1 MKETGGERRAH
12 KRPTGGA
19 PRRGRERREDQVG
32 RAARVKRGESQRERP
47 VRGKERGSERRAA
60 PSAAS
65 ERGQRSNRAGMPAA
79 RQRAGE
85 VRTGQSRGDQKRG
98 GQQRSAQQGVSRQ
111 RRNPRD
117 HVNRERVNRERAGQA
132 RAGQEREIR
141 ERRARERTSRERA
154 PRERA
159 GQARA
164 GQRTSRERPAPTRR
178 RRTLPAGSRQQ
189 RQVREKAT
197 ILARL
202 EPKHWLWIF
211 AALAVVIGA
220 VVTFRFAASRSQEH
234 AEAQA
239 AVPTAFYEPVACTPD
254 MLRMRVTNNERG
266 AGAPVSF
273 SVELTNKSTT
283 NPCYV
288 DAGWGNLNVSITSG
302 GHQVANTAAC
312 RAGEEHRRLLLDR
325 GMDAVTTVTWPGG
338 NEGAGCGSSGSLST
352 PGTYK
357 AEAIFADGAA
367 SPATAVFELMTGGG
381 AQPARPN
388 DEAGSEASTDASPAP
403 STEANPA
410 ANGAEG
416 AQGDP
421 QGTAPA
427 PETGNGEGAEAPAP
441 EGDSEAAN

>member
-1 MKETGGERRAH
+1 M
-12 KRPTGGA
+12 
-19 PRRGRERREDQVG
+19 
-32 RAARVKRGESQRERP
+32 KRGESQRERP

-65 ERGQRSNRAGMPAA
+65 ERGQRSNRADRPPV

-85 VRTGQSRGDQKRG
+85 SRTAQVRG
-98 GQQRSAQQGVSRQ
+98 GHQEPAQQRASRKQ
-111 RRNPRD
+111 RNPRE
-117 HVNRERVNRERAGQA
+117 HVSRERAG
-132 RAGQEREIR
+132 RERDIR
-141 ERRARERTSRERA
+141 ERSSRERTSRERTT
-154 PRERA
+154 RERA
-159 GQARA
+159 GQRRA

-178 RRTLPAGSRQQ
+178 RRAAVPASPRKQ
-189 RQVREKAT
+189 RQAQEKTT

-211 AALAVVIGA
+211 AALAIVIGA
-220 VVTFRFAASRSQEH
+220 VVTFKFAASRSQEH

-312 RAGEEHRRLLLDR
+312 QAGQEHRRLLLDR

-338 NEGAGCGSSGSLST
+338 NEGVGCGSSGSLST

-367 SPATAVFELMTGGG
+367 SPATAVFELITGGG

-388 DEAGSEASTDASPAP
+388 DEAGAEASPDASPASGP
-403 STEANPA
+403 DASPA

-416 AQGDP
+416 ENQEAV
-421 QGTAPA
+421 PA
-427 PETGNGEGAEAPAP
+427 PESGGGEGAETPAP
-441 EGDSEAAN
+441 EGESEAAN

>member
-1 MKETGGERRAH
+1 MPETRGLCTFWYRGSVKETGGERRAH

-19 PRRGRERREDQVG
+19 PRRGRERREDQAG
-32 RAARVKRGESQRERP
+32 RTARVKRGESQRERP

-65 ERGQRSNRAGMPAA
+65 ERGQRSNRADRPAA

-85 VRTGQSRGDQKRG
+85 SRTAQARG
-98 GQQRSAQQGVSRQ
+98 GHQGPAQQRASRKQ
-111 RRNPRD
+111 RNPRE
-117 HVNRERVNRERAGQA
+117 HVSRERAG
-132 RAGQEREIR
+132 REREIR
-141 ERRARERTSRERA
+141 ERSPRERNSRERTA
-154 PRERA
+154 RERA
-159 GQARA
+159 GQTRA

-178 RRTLPAGSRQQ
+178 RRAALPAGPRKRRQA
-189 RQVREKAT
+189 REKTT

-211 AALAVVIGA
+211 AALAIVIGA
-220 VVTFRFAASRSQEH
+220 VVTFKFAASRSQEH

-312 RAGEEHRRLLLDR
+312 QAGQEHRRLLLDR

-338 NEGAGCGSSGSLST
+338 NEGVGCGSSGSLST

-367 SPATAVFELMTGGG
+367 SPATAVFELITGGG
-381 AQPARPN
+381 KQPARPD
-388 DEAGSEASTDASPAP
+388 DEASSEPSTDASPAP
-403 STEANPA
+403 SADPSPA

-416 AQGDP
+416 ENQEA
-421 QGTAPA
+421 APA
-427 PETGNGEGAEAPAP
+427 PEAGSGEGAEAPAP
-441 EGDSEAAN
+441 EGD

>member
-65 ERGQRSNRAGMPAA
+65 ERGQRSNRADRPAA

-85 VRTGQSRGDQKRG
+85 SRTAQARG
-98 GQQRSAQQGVSRQ
+98 GQQRPAQQRASRKQ
-111 RRNPRD
+111 RNPRE
-117 HVNRERVNRERAGQA
+117 HVSR
-132 RAGQEREIR
+132 EREIR
-141 ERRARERTSRERA
+141 ERSPRERNSRERTAREH
-154 PRERA
+154 A
-159 GQARA
+159 GRTRA

-178 RRTLPAGSRQQ
+178 RRAAVPVSPRKQ
-189 RQVREKAT
+189 RQAREKTT

-211 AALAVVIGA
+211 AALAIVIGA
-220 VVTFRFAASRSQEH
+220 VVTFKFAASRSQEH

-312 RAGEEHRRLLLDR
+312 QAGQEHRRLLLDR

-367 SPATAVFELMTGGG
+367 SPATAVFELITGGG
-381 AQPARPN
+381 KQPARSG
-388 DEAGSEASTDASPAP
+388 DEAGAEAGPDASPA
-403 STEANPA
+403 SSADASPA
-410 ANGAEG
+410 ASGAEG
-416 AQGDP
+416 ENQEA
-421 QGTAPA
+421 APA
-427 PETGNGEGAEAPAP
+427 PESGGGEGTEVPAP

>member
-19 PRRGRERREDQVG
+19 PRRGRERREDQAG
-32 RAARVKRGESQRERP
+32 RTARVKRGESQRERP
-47 VRGKERGSERRAA
+47 VRGKERGLERGSERGAQAA
-60 PSAAS
+60 RPRRSAQSAPS
-65 ERGQRSNRAGMPAA
+65 ERGQRSDRSRSGQQRADQQGSAQ
-79 RQRAGE
+79 QRAGE
-85 VRTGQSRGDQKRG
+85 QRTNR
-98 GQQRSAQQGVSRQ
+98 QRSGREQA
-111 RRNPRD
+111 
-117 HVNRERVNRERAGQA
+117 NRERSARERTTRERPTRERAGQ
-132 RAGQEREIR
+132 R
-141 ERRARERTSRERA
+141 S

-159 GQARA
+159 GQRTTRERSPRERTGQERAR
-164 GQRTSRERPAPTRR
+164 QRTTRERQAPTRR
-178 RRTLPAGSRQQ
+178 RRPLPAGPRSQSRIP
-189 RQVREKAT
+189 EKT
-197 ILARL
+197 SIFARL

-211 AALAVVIGA
+211 AALAIVIGA
-220 VVTFRFAASRSQEH
+220 VVTFKFAASRSQEH

-273 SVELTNKSTT
+273 SVELTNKSAT

-312 RAGEEHRRLLLDR
+312 QAGEEHRRLLLDR

-367 SPATAVFELMTGGG
+367 SPATAVFELIAGGG
-381 AQPARPN
+381 AQPARPD
-388 DEAGSEASTDASPAP
+388 DEAGAEPSADASPAP
-403 STEANPA
+403 SAEPSPA

-416 AQGDP
+416 ENQEG
-421 QGTAPA
+421 APA
-427 PETGNGEGAEAPAP
+427 PEAGSGDGTETPAP
-441 EGDSEAAN
+441 EGDSEPAN